1 MTQRQP
7 GALLASGRDADIF
20 EYGDA
25 LVLRRSRAGRSM
37 ATEARTMEYA
47 RQHRY
52 PVPAIHEISDDGTD
66 LVMERLDGSSMVAV
80 LDKRPWTLRQQGTV
94 LADLHERLHRIPA
107 PDWLPAAPCGTGDR
121 LIHLDLHPLNVML
134 TSKGP
139 VVIDWPNAARGD
151 GFTDIAVTWVLVV
164 AGSVPAGRVKTAMLA
179 WGRTILAR
187 SLLKPFDLTAVRAQL
202 HDVVQW
208 KVTDRHMSEAEQAAM
223 WALARAEA

>member
-1 MTQRQP
+1 MTLGQP
-7 GALLASGRDADIF
+7 GALLASGRDSDIF
-20 EYGDA
+20 EYGDR

-47 RQHRY
+47 RQHGY
-52 PVPAIHEISDDGTD
+52 PVPAIDQISDDGTD

-94 LADLHERLHRIPA
+94 LADLHQRLHQIPG
-107 PDWLPAAPCGTGDR
+107 PEWLPAAPCGTGDR

-151 GFTDIAVTWVLVV
+151 GNTDIAVTWVLVV
-164 AGSVPAGRVKTAMLA
+164 AGSVPAGRVKTAMMA
-179 WGRTILAR
+179 WGRGMLAR
-187 SLLKPFDLTAVRAQL
+187 SILKPFDLTAVRAHL
-202 HDVVQW
+202 HDVVRW
-208 KVTDRHMSEAEQAAM
+208 KVTDPHMSEAEQATM
-223 WALARAEA
+223 WALVQAEA